1 MDYRKIK
8 LVGEEVQGKVRPPP
22 PPPQLQ
28 RALSVAAASPLFL
41 PLARHCP
48 LPALSRRAQLLLT
61 NFYGMDM
68 TRDKLCSLMRKWQTL
83 IEASAD
89 AKTSDG
95 YSLRL
100 FAIAFTKRR
109 PTQVRK
115 TSYASSSQI
124 RAIRKK
130 MVDIMTAEVA
140 KSDLKSL
147 VQKFVPEAIS
157 KEIEKACFNI
167 YPLQV
172 RALLACARAAAP
184 RRRAALRATALASL
198 ACTPRRTSLSG
209 RSRRSRRRGLTLCG

>member
-1 MDYRKIK
+1 
-8 LVGEEVQGKVRPPP
+8 
-22 PPPQLQ
+22 
-28 RALSVAAASPLFL
+28 
-41 PLARHCP
+41 
-48 LPALSRRAQLLLT
+48 
-61 NFYGMDM
+61 MDM

-172 RALLACARAAAP
+172 RALRAMRVLPRRAAAP
-184 RRRAALRATALASL
+184 RCAPRPSL
-198 ACTPRRTSLSG
+198 PSPVPPQNVFIRKVKTIKAPRFDLVRLMELHDSTGAGEDGGKAVKAEAPLDANLEGAGG
-209 RSRRSRRRGLTLCG
+209 RL

>member
-1 MDYRKIK
+1 
-8 LVGEEVQGKVRPPP
+8 
-22 PPPQLQ
+22 
-28 RALSVAAASPLFL
+28 
-41 PLARHCP
+41 
-48 LPALSRRAQLLLT
+48 
-61 NFYGMDM
+61 MDM

-115 TSYASSSQI
+115 TSYASSAQI

-172 RALLACARAAAP
+172 RVRRAAP
-184 RRRAALRATALASL
+184 RRHAAARYAPRHCPLFACPLRSFLPQNVFIRKVKTIKA
-198 ACTPRRTSLSG
+198 PRFDLVRLMELHDSTGAGEDGGKAVKAEAPLVANLEGAGG
-209 RSRRSRRRGLTLCG
+209 RL